1 MSKKQ
6 RSSPKSGPAYVD
18 VLDPTRTVVP
28 FGTVRSGRVSCRVFF
43 DVSAGRQEYAG
54 QTVLPVKL
62 FDDRTMDE
70 HKLSHSQHV
79 GFLLKVEEKK

>member
-1 MSKKQ
+1 MSNHQ
-6 RSSPKSGPAYVD
+6 RPSHKNGPVFVD

-28 FGTVRSGRVSCRVFF
+28 FGKVKGNKIGCRVYFEG
-43 DVSAGRQEYAG
+43 SGGRQEYAG
-54 QTVLPVKL
+54 VTALPVKL
-62 FDDRTMDE
+62 FDDRTVDE